1 MVARRA
7 PCVRRVRVA
16 CAAVSRPPVVSVQLS
31 ELEAVPVT
39 DTLVWRPVRRTLG
52 VEAFGV
58 NAYTAA
64 NAGDELVED
73 HDEGGHAAGRHEE
86 LYVVVSGHAT
96 FTVGGEELDAP
107 TGTLVFVRD
116 PSVRRAARAVEPG
129 STVLAIGGKA
139 GEPYEVSAW
148 EHFFAAIPHV
158 RAGDWER
165 AVETVEAGLPRYA
178 DNPALLYNLGCY
190 EARAGRRDE
199 AIAHVRRALELDP
212 KLREWAEDDED
223 LDSIRDE
230 LGLGKA

>member
-1 MVARRA
+1 ME
-7 PCVRRVRVA
+7 
-16 CAAVSRPPVVSVQLS
+16 RPPFAHVHLS

-52 VEAFGV
+52 IEAFGV

-64 NAGDELVED
+64 QAGDELVED

-86 LYVVVSGHAT
+86 LYVVVEGRAT
-96 FTVGGEELDAP
+96 FTVGGEEIDAP
-107 TGTLVFVRD
+107 AGTLVFVGD
-116 PSVRRAARAVEPG
+116 PSVRRAARAEEPG

-148 EHFFAAIPHV
+148 EHFFAAIPHA
-158 RAGDWER
+158 RNGEWER
-165 AVETVEAGLPRYA
+165 AAETVAAGLPRYA

-190 EARAGRRDE
+190 EARAGRREE
-199 AIAHVRRALELDP
+199 ALAHVARALELDP
-212 KLREWAEDDED
+212 KLREIAVGDED

-230 LGLGKA
+230 LALDAT

>member
-1 MVARRA
+1 ME
-7 PCVRRVRVA
+7 
-16 CAAVSRPPVVSVQLS
+16 RPPFAHVHLS
-31 ELEAVPVT
+31 ELEAVPIT

-86 LYVVVSGHAT
+86 LYVVLAGHAT
-96 FTVGGEELDAP
+96 FTVAGEEIDAP
-107 TGTLVFVRD
+107 AGTLVFVSD

-129 STVLAIGGKA
+129 STVLAVGGKA

-148 EHFFAAIPHV
+148 EHFFAAIPHA
-158 RAGDWER
+158 RAGDWSR
-165 AVETVEAGLPRYA
+165 AVETVSAGLPRYP

-190 EARAGRRDE
+190 EARGGWRED
-199 AIAHVRRALELDP
+199 AIAHVSRALELDP
-212 KLREWAEDDED
+212 KLRDVAAGDED
-223 LDSIRDE
+223 LDSIRAE
-230 LGLGKA
+230 LGLDGG